1 MPTPNERKALAFLAI
16 VALSGTAV
24 RLVRA
29 HAAGTATHPLDSV
42 ALGAQINRVDSVRDR
57 RSRKA
62 PGAKRA
68 SPNATDTG
76 AAKIDLDRATAT
88 EIEALPGIGPSLAA
102 RIVTSRDSSGA
113 FGGLDA
119 LCDVP
124 GIGRTLAG
132 RLRPLVTFTGAPR
145 PLSDGCRDASK
156 GRAKGHRAR
165 GSEPR

>member
-29 HAAGTATHPLDSV
+29 HTAGVAMPRSDSV
-42 ALGAQINRVDSVRDR
+42 ALGAQIDRVDSVRER

-62 PGAKRA
+62 AGAKRA
-68 SPNATDTG
+68 SPNKTDTDT
-76 AAKIDLDRATAT
+76 AKIDLDRATAA
-88 EIEALPGIGPSLAA
+88 EIEALPGIGPSLAV
-102 RIVTSRDSSGA
+102 RIVTNRDSSGA
-113 FGGLDA
+113 FGGLNA

-124 GIGRTLAG
+124 GIGRTLAE

-156 GRAKGHRAR
+156 GRAKGHHAR

>member
-1 MPTPNERKALAFLAI
+1 MPTPNERKALAFLAV

-29 HAAGTATHPLDSV
+29 HAHAGNLAADSV
-42 ALGAQINRVDSVRDR
+42 ALDTQIDRVDSVRER
-57 RSRKA
+57 RSR
-62 PGAKRA
+62 RA
-68 SPNATDTG
+68 SSAQSTVPTVADT
-76 AAKIDLDRATAT
+76 AKVDLDRATT
-88 EIEALPGIGPSLAA
+88 DEVEALPGVGPALAR
-102 RIVTSRDSSGA
+102 RIVANRDSSGA

-124 GIGRTLAG
+124 GIGRTLAE